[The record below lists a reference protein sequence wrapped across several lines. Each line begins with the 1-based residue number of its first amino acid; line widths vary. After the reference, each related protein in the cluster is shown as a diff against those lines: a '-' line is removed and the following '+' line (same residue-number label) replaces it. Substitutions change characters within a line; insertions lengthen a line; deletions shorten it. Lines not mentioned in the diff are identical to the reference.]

1 MCMLEWWE
9 ERAVILF
16 ELVSFSLL
24 LLIRCGSYVDFINEM
39 FLLGPARS
47 TNTVIFSSAKEL
59 MFSPMSVCLFVCLF
73 ITLFIG
79 WFVNRVAQILLN
91 RFPRVLNGGWVSA
104 HKKQHSLFQ
113 LLVSY
118 RDLAKVSTL
127 LSATP
132 VSSGFVTFYWV
143 QVSSAVQ
150 QTLYRCVLGMTQ
162 IKPIRV
168 LFLISVQSQVC
179 LCLAH
184 CYFNSATSFIQ
195 RLVCG
200 CIKSYFISWNY
211 TREKPMWVLHR
222 N

>member
-1 MCMLEWWE
+1 M
-9 ERAVILF
+9 
-16 ELVSFSLL
+16 
-24 LLIRCGSYVDFINEM
+24 FI
-39 FLLGPARS
+39 
-47 TNTVIFSSAKEL
+47 
-59 MFSPMSVCLFVCLF
+59 CLFVYYSVYRLVCQQGC
-73 ITLFIG
+73 T
-79 WFVNRVAQILLN
+79 NTSEQI
-91 RFPRVLNGGWVSA
+91 S
-104 HKKQHSLFQ
+104 KSLEWRLGLGPQETTFTFQ

-168 LFLISVQSQVC
+168 LFLISVQSQAC